1 MKSRHWGTKTA
12 FSGRRSEGQENL
24 GGGNLKDRE
33 IRKSGNQD
41 IRKFGGQKDRRIGR
55 AV

>member
-33 IRKSGNQD
+33 IRKSGYLD
-41 IRKFGGQKDRRIGR
+41 IRISGNSEDRRTGG
-55 AV
+55 